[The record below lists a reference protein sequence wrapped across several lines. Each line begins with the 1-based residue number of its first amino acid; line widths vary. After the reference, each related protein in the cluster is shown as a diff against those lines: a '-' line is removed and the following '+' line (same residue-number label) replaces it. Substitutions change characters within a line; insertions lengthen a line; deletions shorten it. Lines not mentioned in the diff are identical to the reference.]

1 MMTVHKL
8 SAGDGYTYYL
18 RETASADIR
27 RPASQEL
34 GDYYLDSGNPPGV
47 WMGSGI
53 DALGVSGVVTE
64 PQMKA
69 LYGEGVHPDRDRIVA
84 ERIADGDTAKKA
96 LRAAKLGR
104 AYYRYNQAETP
115 FSRKLA
121 EELDTFQRLNDRDPD
136 ASERAELRGKAG
148 AITFREEHG
157 RGPSSKEELGQWI
170 SGQEHSKGNQ
180 AVAGYDLVFKPEP
193 GINALWSLG
202 DHEVQAAIEE
212 EHQAAISE
220 TLTWLEQNAIMTRTG
235 VNGIAQ
241 EDVANGLVA
250 TRWRHFENRNGD
262 AMLHD
267 HVVVSNKVQGTD
279 GKWRSIDGTLLYAMN
294 VSASEYYNARVLER
308 TCERLG
314 LRAEAREVTPG
325 KRPVMG
331 IAGIPLDLIE
341 SQSTR
346 GTDIKR
352 RMEQLVEE
360 HRRTH
365 GREPSTKTMYAISR
379 QAAQDGRPDKKKA
392 EPLAVLRDRWR
403 QQATDAFGTRRID
416 TLLQTARD
424 AAQTVRPGR
433 EAADH
438 IDVTNAAR
446 QVLATVSDERSVWGR
461 RQVLAEAQ
469 RWVAQTL
476 KGVTPEAD
484 LVERITHEALTTGS
498 IEITPPDPNPTFE
511 PLQRADGTS
520 VYRHRETELY
530 TSIEVLAA
538 EDRMVAAART
548 HVIPAVAPDVYEHVE
563 NAYQQAHPDRPLDPG
578 QRAMARSFATSER
591 LVAVA
596 IGPAGA
602 GKTTSMRVAADAVRE
617 NGGRVVGLGPSARA
631 AAELSDGIGAA
642 SFTLHEW
649 LGARERSRTGRR
661 VAPEFQLNSGD
672 VIVVDEA
679 GMAGTRRLARVV
691 EEAAAAGAVV
701 RLVGDPYQLAS
712 VESGGALRLLAS
724 EAGAVELETVHRF
737 QNPQEAAASLT
748 LRNGEA
754 EQAWDWYL
762 NNNRIVAGS
771 HEEMLHSI
779 FVDWQQDQIEGRT
792 AMMMADDNDTVTQLN
807 ARAQAWRAGNGELD
821 MRREAPLRDGLH
833 AHRGDLI
840 VTRRNARQNTLRAG
854 RDFVKNGD
862 QWEVQKVRL
871 NGDLVV
877 QHTTHKGR
885 TVLPASYAERYVEL
899 GYASTGHRGQGA
911 TVSTGSGLVSRST
924 TRESAY
930 VQMTRGRLTNRLYV
944 VLEKGEKLREVLA
957 AVARNAQPSLSARET
972 IRVEQDRAW
981 NIGKLA
987 AEYHDV
993 HDRATDLRYQ
1003 SLVRN
1008 MLGTSAEHL
1017 IAEDAWPAVPRA
1029 LRDIEKAGFAPEKL
1043 LTSAYYARDFE
1054 DAEDAS
1060 AVLSWRLEHRLTEAQ
1075 ETRERLEKHQ
1085 STRPL
1090 ADLTDTQL
1098 QSLADRAG
1106 GRRSS
1111 ALDDLRRADAHLA
1124 GQPKPV
1130 VVDGLPHPA
1139 WPGRRHGDLT
1149 RRQLS
1154 DAIAQARRA
1163 GRIAAIEGD
1172 RDVAREAAEDL
1183 HKLRAEQSLRASMS
1197 RLDRSREDWQREP
1210 ATSHSHTSRQP
1221 VEVTLDEMRAAPHDQ
1236 ERAADQLQRADF
1248 IHQRIRAEQRL
1259 RTLLPDPAK
1268 AVPDHGES
1276 VPQWLAPRDIERD
1289 EHTPEAWRTHL
1300 SDRRHILADRLA
1312 QTGREL
1318 AADPPAWTRSL
1329 GPVPPQ
1335 GTELRETWER
1345 TAALA
1350 DAWRTRHQT
1359 RALEPGIGPRPNDQ
1373 QDAAAWDDLHE
1384 QVAATGRRTRAT
1396 EAAAARGAALADRPD
1411 QEPET
1416 EQGNSVGERHDARR
1430 RAMADIRARLD
1441 RGREEHVTTPDQSAE
1456 GRPANSQRDT
1466 GHEENRQE
1474 TARHEREERERQQRD
1489 DRGRSGPE
1497 R

>member
-18 RETASADIR
+18 RETASADVR
-27 RPASQEL
+27 RPAGQEL
-34 GDYYLDSGNPPGV
+34 GNYYLESGNPPGV

-53 DALGVSGVVTE
+53 EALGVSGMVTE

-69 LYGEGVHPDRDRIVA
+69 LFGEGMHPDRDRIVA

-104 AYYRYNQAETP
+104 AYYRYNQADTP
-115 FSRKLA
+115 FGRKLT
-121 EELDTFQRLNDRDPD
+121 EELETFERLNHREPD
-136 ASERAELRGKAG
+136 AAERAELRGKAG
-148 AITFREEHG
+148 ATTFRKEHG
-157 RGPSSKEELGQWI
+157 RSPSSKEELGQWI
-170 SGQEHSKGNQ
+170 SSQEHSKGNQ

-202 DHEVQAAIEE
+202 DRDVQAAIEE
-212 EHQAAISE
+212 EHQGAISDA
-220 TLTWLEQNAIMTRTG
+220 LAWLEQNAIMTRTG

-241 EDVANGLVA
+241 EDVASGLVA

-262 AMLHD
+262 PMLHD
-267 HVVVSNKVQGTD
+267 HVVVSNKVQGAD
-279 GKWRSIDGTLLYAMN
+279 GKWRAIDGTLLYAMN

-314 LRAEAREVTPG
+314 LRVEAREVTPG

-360 HRRTH
+360 HRHTH
-365 GREPSTKTMYAISR
+365 GREPSTKAMYAISR

-392 EPLAVLRDRWR
+392 EPLAVLRERWR
-403 QQATDAFGTRRID
+403 RQAIEAFGRRRID
-416 TLLQTARD
+416 ALLQNARD
-424 AAQTVRPGR
+424 AARGVKPGR
-433 EAADH
+433 AAAAHVD
-438 IDVTNAAR
+438 IDAAAR
-446 QVLATVSDERSVWGR
+446 EVLATVSDERSVWGR

-469 RWVAQTL
+469 RWVTQTL
-476 KGVTPEAD
+476 KGAAPGGD
-484 LVERITHEALTTGS
+484 LVERITQKALTDGS
-498 IEITPPDPNPTFE
+498 IEVTPPDPTPTFAL
-511 PLQRADGTS
+511 LQRADGTS

-530 TSIEVLAA
+530 TNTEVLAA

-548 HVIPAVAPDVYEHVE
+548 DVIPAVTPDVYERVE
-563 NAYQQAHPDRPLDPG
+563 SAYKQAHPDRPLDAG
-578 QRAMARSFATSER
+578 QRAMARTFATSER

-617 NGGRVVGLGPSARA
+617 SGGRVIGLGPSARA
-631 AAELSDGIGAA
+631 AAELSDGIDAPA
-642 SFTLHEW
+642 FTLHEW
-649 LGARERSRTGRR
+649 LGARERARTGRR
-661 VAPEFQLNSGD
+661 VGPEFQLNPGD

-691 EEAAAAGAVV
+691 DEAAAAGVVV

-712 VESGGALRLLAS
+712 VESGGALRLLAN
-724 EAGAVELETVHRF
+724 EVGAVELESVHRF
-737 QNPQEAAASLT
+737 QNLQEAAASLT

-762 NNNRIVAGS
+762 ANNRVVAGS
-771 HEEMLHSI
+771 REEMLHEI
-779 FVDWQQDQIEGRT
+779 FADWQRDQSEGRT
-792 AMMMADDNDTVTQLN
+792 AMMMADDNDTVAQLN

-821 MRREAPLRDGLH
+821 MRRGVELRDGLE

-840 VTRRNARQNTLRAG
+840 VTRRNARRNTLRGG

-862 QWEVQKVRL
+862 QWEIEKVRR

-877 QHTTHKGR
+877 RHTGHRGR
-885 TVLPASYAERYVEL
+885 TTLPAGYVERYAEL

-911 TVSTGSGLVSRST
+911 TVDTGSGLFSRST

-930 VQMTRGRLTNRLYV
+930 VQTTRGRLTNRIYV
-944 VLEKGEKLREVLA
+944 VLEKGERMRDVLA
-957 AVARNAQPSLSARET
+957 AIARNTQASLSAHET
-972 IRVEQDRAW
+972 IRTEQDRAW

-993 HDRATDLRYQ
+993 HDRAAGLRYQ
-1003 SLVRN
+1003 SLTRN
-1008 MLGTSAEHL
+1008 VLGPVAEHL
-1017 IAEDAWPAVPRA
+1017 IAEDAWPSVRRA
-1029 LRDIEKAGFAPEKL
+1029 LRDIERAGFAPEKL
-1043 LTSAYYARDFE
+1043 LQDAYHQRDFG

-1060 AVLSWRLEHRLTEAQ
+1060 AVLSWRLDNRLTEAR
-1075 ETRERLEKHQ
+1075 ETRERLEQHQ
-1085 STRPL
+1085 PTRPL
-1090 ADLTDTQL
+1090 AELTDTQL
-1098 QSLADRAG
+1098 QHLADCAG
-1106 GRRSS
+1106 ARRSA
-1111 ALDDLRRADAHLA
+1111 ALDDLRRADARLA

-1130 VVDGLPHPA
+1130 VIDGLPHPA
-1139 WPGRRHGDLT
+1139 WPGRTYGDLT

-1154 DAIAQARRA
+1154 DAISQARRD
-1163 GRIAAIEGD
+1163 GRMATIDGN
-1172 RDVAREAAEDL
+1172 RDAAREAAEDL
-1183 HKLRAEQSLRASMS
+1183 HELRKEQQLRASMS
-1197 RLDRSREDWQREP
+1197 RLDRAREDWQREP
-1210 ATSHSHTSRQP
+1210 ATGHAHTSRQP
-1221 VEVTLDEMRAAPHDQ
+1221 VEATLDEMRTAPHNQ
-1236 ERAADQLQRADF
+1236 EQAAIQLQRADL

-1259 RTLLPDPAK
+1259 RTLLPRPVE
-1268 AVPDHGES
+1268 AVPDRNET

-1289 EHTPEAWRTHL
+1289 QHTPTAWRAHL
-1300 SDRRHILADRLA
+1300 SERRQILADRLV

-1318 AADPPAWTRSL
+1318 AADPPAWTRPL
-1329 GPVPPQ
+1329 GPVPEQ

-1350 DAWRTRHQT
+1350 DAWRTRQQT
-1359 RALEPGIGPRPNDQ
+1359 RPIEPGIGPRPNGQ

-1396 EAAAARGAALADRPD
+1396 EAAAARGAALADRQQPE
-1411 QEPET
+1411 QET
-1416 EQGNSVGERHDARR
+1416 EQGSSAEDRHEARR
-1430 RAMADIRARLD
+1430 RAMADLRARLD
-1441 RGREEHVTTPDQSAE
+1441 RGREERGDILNRTAD
-1456 GRPANSQRDT
+1456 GRPESPQTDNERGNDRSAA
-1466 GHEENRQE
+1466 
-1474 TARHEREERERQQRD
+1474 ARREREEREHRQRE
-1489 DRGRSGPE
+1489 DRGRGGPE